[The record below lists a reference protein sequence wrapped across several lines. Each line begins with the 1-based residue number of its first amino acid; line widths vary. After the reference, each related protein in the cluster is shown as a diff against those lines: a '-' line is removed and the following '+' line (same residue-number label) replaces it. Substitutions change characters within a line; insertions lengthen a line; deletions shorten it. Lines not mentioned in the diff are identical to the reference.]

1 MALNQSI
8 PEAPYMLSELIGGK
22 ARLHGKT
29 IGKLADVIVSE
40 QGKLPEV
47 THLLIDRPYGYKS
60 LMIPWNR
67 VDLFSPRGTAVLA
80 IDAPEAFEGE
90 PREGQV
96 RLRDHL
102 LDKKVLDCDE
112 DEVEVVYDIKLTPLN
127 GRLYVT
133 DVDCSRTGFLRRI
146 GLSWLSNLI
155 RGAAARLNDEKTIPW
170 TYVQPL
176 PADMSSFKGNV
187 KLNVLKEKLPEM
199 HPVDLA
205 DILEELEPEQR
216 LAIFSELETEHASD
230 TLEEVEP
237 RVQRELVSAMSVDRV
252 VELVNDMTPGQAAD
266 MIAVLPTDD
275 IEAILERIDA
285 DDATK
290 IRALVEKHDEH
301 IVNFATTHY
310 IGFPPDAT
318 AGDVVRDYRNV
329 AKNADVVMYV
339 YVLDAKGALLGVI
352 DIKELLQA
360 EPADRLEDIMVT
372 NIVSLRE
379 TDTVA
384 DASKL
389 FARYSFRAIPIVG
402 EGDQMKGAI
411 PYRDIMQLEHR
422 FV

>member
-1 MALNQSI
+1 MTLTQNPAD
-8 PEAPYMLSELIGGK
+8 ATYMLSELIGGK
-22 ARLHGKT
+22 ARLRGKT
-29 IGKLADVIVSE
+29 IGKLTDIIFTE

-60 LMIPWNR
+60 LMIPWEK

-80 IDAPEAFEGE
+80 IEAPEPYEGD
-90 PREGQV
+90 PNEGQV

-112 DEVEVVYDIKLTPLN
+112 DEVEVVYDIKLAARN
-127 GRLYVT
+127 GKLYVT

-146 GLSWLSNLI
+146 GLTWLSNLI
-155 RGAAARLNDEKTIPW
+155 RGVAAKLNDDNTIPW

-187 KLNVLKEKLPEM
+187 KLNVLKDKLPDM

-205 DILEELEPEQR
+205 DILEELEPDQR
-216 LAIFSELETEHASD
+216 LAIFSELDTEHASD

-237 RVQRELVSAMSVDRV
+237 RVQRELVSALAVERV
-252 VELVNDMTPGQAAD
+252 AELVNDMTPGQAAD
-266 MIAVLPTDD
+266 IVAILPSDD
-275 IEAILERIDA
+275 MDAILERINA
-285 DDATK
+285 DDAAK
-290 IRALVEKHDEH
+290 IRALVEKHEEH
-301 IVNFATTHY
+301 IVNFSTTHY
-310 IGFPPDAT
+310 ISFPPATT
-318 AGDVVRDYRNV
+318 AGEVVRNFRDV

-339 YVLDAKGALLGVI
+339 YVLDAQGALLGVI

-360 EPADRLEDIMVT
+360 EPAEKLEDIMVT
-372 NIVSLRE
+372 NIVSLDE
-379 TDTVA
+379 NATVA

-402 EGDQMKGAI
+402 EGEVMKGAI
-411 PYRDIMQLEHR
+411 PYRDIMQLQHR